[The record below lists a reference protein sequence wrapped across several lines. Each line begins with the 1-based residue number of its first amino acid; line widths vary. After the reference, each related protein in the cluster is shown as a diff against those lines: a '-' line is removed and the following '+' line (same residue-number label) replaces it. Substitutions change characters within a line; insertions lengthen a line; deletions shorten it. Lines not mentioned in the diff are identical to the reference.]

1 MAGELFKASAAVS
14 MVHIPY
20 RGSSGARTDVLG
32 GQVDLM
38 FDAIP
43 TMTDHIRSGKVK
55 AYGTTGK
62 ARSPVLPDVPT
73 VAEAGVP
80 GYEAVIWLGLLAPK
94 ATPAAIVNRL
104 NAEVAKIVSAP
115 EVVKAWAVQG
125 ATPMRMSVDEFG
137 RYLQQD
143 ITKWARIV
151 KISGA
156 KPDQ

>member
-1 MAGELFKASAAVS
+1 
-14 MVHIPY
+14 
-20 RGSSGARTDVLG
+20 VLG

-43 TMTDHIRSGKVK
+43 TMADHIRAGKVR

-73 VAEAGVP
+73 VAEGGVP
-80 GYEAVIWLGLLAPK
+80 GYEAVIWLGLMAPK
-94 ATPAAIVNRL
+94 GTPPAIVARL
-104 NAEVAKIVSAP
+104 NVEIGRIVGAPEVAK
-115 EVVKAWAVQG
+115 AWAAQG
-125 ATPMRMSVDEFG
+125 ATPMTMGVDEFT
-137 RYLQQD
+137 RYLNQD
-143 ITKWARIV
+143 IAKWTRIV